1 MPSNINLIT
10 AAANNEIANGLEEA
24 EHGLFSYYLMEGLTG
39 NAYIDKNKEIT
50 LGELYTYL
58 SEIVKSKSLKI
69 GRQQNP
75 QLSGDK
81 EKILVKLN

>member
-1 MPSNINLIT
+1 
-10 AAANNEIANGLEEA
+10 
-24 EHGLFSYYLMEGLTG
+24 MEGLTG
-39 NAYIDKNKEIT
+39 NADIDKNKEIT
-50 LGELYTYL
+50 LGELHTYL
-58 SEIVKSKSLKI
+58 SEIVKNKSLKI